1 VGAIGIF
8 GGTFDPIHHGHLITA
23 QSVFLK
29 RKLDKVIFIPCFI
42 SPHKINVEYSSPE
55 HRLNMVKTAID
66 GIPYFDVS
74 DFEINKGDVSY
85 TYNTLLEFSK
95 EYEKIELII
104 GFDNLLKF
112 DSWHNPDEILELA
125 KLVVLKRHSDAGTK
139 DFHKYYGKATY
150 VDSPTIDISG
160 TEIRDRIKKEL
171 PIDFLVPDNIREYI
185 LNNNLYRF

>member
-1 VGAIGIF
+1 LGAIGIF

-23 QSVFLK
+23 QDVLLK
-29 RKLDKVIFIPCFI
+29 RKLDKVIFIPCFV

-55 HRLNMVKTAID
+55 HRLNMVKAAID
-66 GIPYFDVS
+66 GIPYFEVS

-95 EYEKIELII
+95 DYKKIELII

-112 DSWHNPDEILELA
+112 DSWHNPDEILKLAELI
-125 KLVVLKRHSDAGTK
+125 VLKRHSDMGTK
-139 DFHKYYGKATY
+139 DFHKYYGAATY

-160 TEIRDRIKKEL
+160 TEIRDRIKKDL
-171 PIDFLVPDNIREYI
+171 PIDFLVPQKIKEYI
-185 LNNNLYRF
+185 LTNNLYRV

>member
-1 VGAIGIF
+1 MGAIGIF

-23 QSVFLK
+23 QDVLLK

-55 HRLNMVKTAID
+55 HRLNMVKAAID
-66 GIPYFDVS
+66 GIPYFEVS

-95 EYEKIELII
+95 DYEKIELII

-112 DSWHNPDEILELA
+112 DSWHNPDGILKLAELI
-125 KLVVLKRHSDAGTK
+125 VLKRHSDMGTK
-139 DFHKYYGKATY
+139 DFHKYYGAATY

-160 TEIRDRIKKEL
+160 TEIRDRIKKDL
-171 PIDFLVPDNIREYI
+171 PVDFLVPEKIKEYI
-185 LNNNLYRF
+185 LTNNLYRV

>member
-1 VGAIGIF
+1 MGAIGIF

-23 QSVFLK
+23 QDVLLK

-55 HRLNMVKTAID
+55 HRLNMVKAAID
-66 GIPYFDVS
+66 GIPYFEVS

-95 EYEKIELII
+95 DYEKIELII

-112 DSWHNPDEILELA
+112 DSWHNPDGILKLAELI
-125 KLVVLKRHSDAGTK
+125 VLKRHSDMGTK
-139 DFHKYYGKATY
+139 DFHKYYGAATY

-160 TEIRDRIKKEL
+160 TEIRDRIKKDL
-171 PIDFLVPDNIREYI
+171 PIDFLVPEKIKEYI
-185 LNNNLYRF
+185 LTNNLYRV